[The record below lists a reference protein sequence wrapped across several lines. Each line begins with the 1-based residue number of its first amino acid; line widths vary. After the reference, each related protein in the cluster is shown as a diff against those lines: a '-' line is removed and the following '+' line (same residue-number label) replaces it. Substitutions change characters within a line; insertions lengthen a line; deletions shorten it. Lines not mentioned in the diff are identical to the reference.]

1 MEKCGKTPE
10 AKRREHSQGRELRLL
25 AWSAWTASAS
35 ATAASFKNWKSQTRP
50 SMLNHNRQLIRA
62 KRKNTHTH
70 TKTETHTLTN
80 NQRIELWHLEGRS
93 SDVAETL
100 SFTVEEVRRSCATAH
115 LRRYTAGRKSYESY
129 RRLKPRW
136 RGRQR
141 GFKLGPNNG
150 NLTLGPS
157 PEFHNLF
164 RAFKSTK
171 ACNSKHSCK

>member
-35 ATAASFKNWKSQTRP
+35 ATAASFKNWKSQSRP
-50 SMLNHNRQLIRA
+50 STLNHNRQLIRA
-62 KRKNTHTH
+62 KKTKHTHTQRQRHTHTH
-70 TKTETHTLTN
+70 KQSKNRTLTPWR
-80 NQRIELWHLEGRS
+80 QIE
-93 SDVAETL
+93 
-100 SFTVEEVRRSCATAH
+100 RRSRDVELHGRRSPAILRHRPSPALHRSPERATKVIGDWS
-115 LRRYTAGRKSYESY
+115 RV
-129 RRLKPRW
+129 
-136 RGRQR
+136 QR